1 MAKVNSVELW
11 QNMSIY
17 EQDLWQKGYQYIAG
31 TDEAGRGPLA
41 GPVTAAAVILSP
53 QSYIEGLN
61 DSKKL
66 SETKRDKLAIII
78 KEQALAYA
86 IISIEPN
93 IIDQINILEA
103 SRLAMVN
110 AINSLKIK
118 PDFILSDALNLPLDQ
133 EQLNLIKGDQKSVS
147 IAAASILAKTER
159 DRLMLAY
166 DRQYPQYQF
175 AKHKGYPTAL
185 HRALLKE
192 HGASPIHRNSF
203 KVRSND

>member
-1 MAKVNSVELW
+1 MAKTNSLELW

-17 EQDLWQKGYQYIAG
+17 EQDLWQKGYQFIAG
-31 TDEAGRGPLA
+31 IDEAGRGPLA

-53 QSYIEGLN
+53 KSYIEGLN

-66 SETKRDKLAIII
+66 SEKKRDQLAVII
-78 KEQALAYA
+78 KEQALAYS
-86 IISIEPN
+86 IISIEPA

-110 AINSLKIK
+110 AVNNLKIK
-118 PDFILSDALNLPLDQ
+118 PDYLLTDALNLPLEQ
-133 EQLNLIKGDQKSVS
+133 EQLNLIKGDQKSIS

-166 DRQYPQYQF
+166 DQQYPQYQF

-192 HGASPIHRNSF
+192 HGASPIHRKSF
-203 KVRSND
+203 KVRND